1 MDCTIEHALEI
12 LAGVVPRAININI
25 ARTDQSIIRSLGNQV
40 KKSVGLT
47 DRQLALSIKKIEQ
60 YRGGLEANSIDVNGL
75 LELKTLRNPLRIIDR
90 RQSISLD
97 TSGKETFIVVQFP
110 FSKKLGATWDS
121 IATHLVGDIVSTKNT
136 RAVKFNEKSLLL
148 ILSAFEP
155 LGFIVSEDIR
165 ELQTAIEVILDNQN
179 NYIPHVAVD
188 AGQLVLKNVTKSCQ
202 EYFDSKFSD
211 RTGKNIFRFLNSAK
225 SCGIDVQNQEVT
237 SVVSANFPNSPLN
250 SLVMCNDTRFRI
262 KPNKYD
268 MDFLFGAIDDLGQ
281 WPVLVVLEDE
291 TSAYKKVKECY
302 EVLTK
307 YVRNEEMTVFFRL
320 DNGQPDHKEFNQFI
334 KDNTLNNYIDSK
346 TKVVF
351 ITKTRIPKPLYKAD
365 WHPNT
370 AVVFPIHDFGK
381 MSAYLN
387 DFATVYYYNESV
399 SIRHN
404 RIKGTREIVEL

>member
-1 MDCTIEHALEI
+1 
-12 LAGVVPRAININI
+12 
-25 ARTDQSIIRSLGNQV
+25 
-40 KKSVGLT
+40 
-47 DRQLALSIKKIEQ
+47 
-60 YRGGLEANSIDVNGL
+60 
-75 LELKTLRNPLRIIDR
+75 
-90 RQSISLD
+90 
-97 TSGKETFIVVQFP
+97 
-110 FSKKLGATWDS
+110 
-121 IATHLVGDIVSTKNT
+121 
-136 RAVKFNEKSLLL
+136 
-148 ILSAFEP
+148 
-155 LGFIVSEDIR
+155 
-165 ELQTAIEVILDNQN
+165 
-179 NYIPHVAVD
+179 
-188 AGQLVLKNVTKSCQ
+188 
-202 EYFDSKFSD
+202 
-211 RTGKNIFRFLNSAK
+211 
-225 SCGIDVQNQEVT
+225 
-237 SVVSANFPNSPLN
+237 
-250 SLVMCNDTRFRI
+250 MCNDTRFRI